1 MNADTFRQMHQKS
14 CEYWWYRAKR
24 ELIRLLLDDVLKTKN
39 SNCNNGVSLVKP
51 IRIAD
56 LGCGTGAMFEILAEY
71 GELFGLEPSRDAV
84 SWAAT
89 TQKARLVQAESGK
102 TPFVNDKF
110 DLVTMFDSLEHIDD
124 DIQVVQ
130 DTFRIL
136 RDGGYL
142 IISVPAFQ
150 SLMTWRETQ
159 LGHKRRYSIKRLHR
173 LLTDNGFE
181 VLFNRYMYAALFP
194 LLVLKTLKDRLLPR
208 PDMLRSDIAMPPEPW
223 NTWLA
228 KWFCLEAKVCKRWG
242 LPFGTSI
249 VCVAKP
255 VKYQTVS
262 FQGEC
267 FNE

>member
-1 MNADTFRQMHQKS
+1 MNAETFRQMHQKS
-14 CEYWWYRAKR
+14 RDYWWYRAKR
-24 ELIRLLLDDVLKTKN
+24 QLIRLLLDDLLKDAKSFRDSELPGTE
-39 SNCNNGVSLVKP
+39 P
-51 IRIAD
+51 FRIAD
-56 LGCGTGAMFEILAEY
+56 LGCGTGAMFDVLSEY
-71 GELFGLEPSRDAV
+71 GDLFGLEPSVEAV

-89 TQKARLVQAESGK
+89 TARAHLVQAESGRI
-102 TPFVNDKF
+102 PFRSESL

-124 DIQVVQ
+124 DVQVVR
-130 DTFRIL
+130 DTFRII
-136 RDGGYL
+136 RAGGYL

-173 LLTDNGFE
+173 LLTENGFE

-194 LLVLKTLKDRLLPR
+194 LLLLKTLKDRFLTR
-208 PDMLRSDIAMPPEPW
+208 PGTLRSDIAMPPEPL

-228 KWFCLEAKVCKRWG
+228 NWFCSEAHVCKRWG

-255 VKYQTVS
+255 VKDQTDGFS
-262 FQGEC
+262 GEY